1 MRYIVRLGNN
11 LFVDMESGVCRR
23 TKIPSEGA
31 IKERLTRVQL
41 LILSYLVENR
51 EHVCETGMLQGLFD
65 SSLSGD
71 QTAGIKQQIQR
82 IKNKFRSE
90 DSSFDSQRARE
101 VFKSISGVGY
111 MFHLSDGGELIEA
124 GLPSDALR
132 CLDAK
137 WFAAIKKMDEERK
150 KEVREAFD
158 RMDSSWDNTLYASAL
173 GMCVHSSAMRR
184 QLHDFTEFVF
194 REDGMRGVVSVV
206 SVGAEGKTVLLAEFA
221 RSCVEN
227 HPNWNIY
234 DLKLS
239 SVEPSPEAIQE
250 IIDYIRQRGIGKI
263 RRTILLLDAPDVLD
277 SSFRILL
284 KKIQEINQSW
294 LYMIFTS
301 RLYTITLAF
310 EQPWAR
316 NSWRNQECICWI
328 PRPEQSG
335 WMLLHFMCRK
345 RTGRKGR

>member
-137 WFAAIKKMDEERK
+137 WFAAIKKMDEERRRS
-150 KEVREAFD
+150 ERHLTG
-158 RMDSSWDNTLYASAL
+158 WTAL
-173 GMCVHSSAMRR
+173 GITLCMPLLWACAFTAPQCADSFMTLQSLYFGRMGCEGSS
-184 QLHDFTEFVF
+184 VWF
-194 REDGMRGVVSVV
+194 RSGQRV
-206 SVGAEGKTVLLAEFA
+206 
-221 RSCVEN
+221 
-227 HPNWNIY
+227 
-234 DLKLS
+234 KLS
-239 SVEPSPEAIQE
+239 
-250 IIDYIRQRGIGKI
+250 
-263 RRTILLLDAPDVLD
+263 
-277 SSFRILL
+277 F
-284 KKIQEINQSW
+284 
-294 LYMIFTS
+294 
-301 RLYTITLAF
+301 
-310 EQPWAR
+310 
-316 NSWRNQECICWI
+316 WRNLPVPVWKTI
-328 PRPEQSG
+328 
-335 WMLLHFMCRK
+335 
-345 RTGRKGR
+345 RTGISTI

>member
-1 MRYIVRLGNN
+1 
-11 LFVDMESGVCRR
+11 MESDVCRR

-31 IKERLTRVQL
+31 IEERLTRGQL
-41 LILSYLVENR
+41 RILSYLVKNR

-65 SSLSGD
+65 SGLSGD

-82 IKNKFRSE
+82 IKNKFRSV

-111 MFHLSDGGELIEA
+111 MFHLPDGGEIIEA
-124 GLPSDALR
+124 CLPSDTLR

-137 WFAAIKKMDEERK
+137 WFAAIKRMDEESKR
-150 KEVREAFD
+150 EVREAFD

-173 GMCVHSSAMRR
+173 DMCVHNSAMRR

-239 SVEPSPEAIQE
+239 SVESSPEAIQE
-250 IIDYIRQRGIGKI
+250 IIDYIRRRGIGKI
-263 RRTILLLDAPDVLD
+263 RRTILILDDPDVLD
-277 SSFRILL
+277 RSFRILL
-284 KKIQEINQSW
+284 HKIQEINQSW

-310 EQPWAR
+310 EQP
-316 NSWRNQECICWI
+316 SS
-328 PRPEQSG
+328 SG
-335 WMLLHFMCRK
+335 FPF
-345 RTGRKGR
+345 